1 MALRNTSATFWGGV
15 SNPCPVTPPKGNI
28 NILHSPQSS
37 KQNKY
42 LDKKE
47 IEAVERTTVHIYFPP
62 HIPTRSHSP
71 QVRGTTQSLI
81 LPCPAYKLDFTSTR
95 SRATPW
101 GRLTWPPKL
110 TRLMCNNAR
119 RPIHYFTTTT
129 VNVTQAR
136 GFAWLPPVRALL
148 AGRPRPEAQPK

>member
-1 MALRNTSATFWGGV
+1 M
-15 SNPCPVTPPKGNI
+15 
-28 NILHSPQSS
+28 
-37 KQNKY
+37 
-42 LDKKE
+42 
-47 IEAVERTTVHIYFPP
+47 HIYFSP

-119 RPIHYFTTTT
+119 RPVHYFTTTT

-136 GFAWLPPVRALL
+136 ELAWRPPVVLCLL
-148 AGRPRPEAQPK
+148 VDLDRKLNPNEKVPGDMDSGQGASLKPTFHRRRCSPFLSGSSTPVQSYAIGYSSPPPSSE